1 MFDLPIRSR
10 SAQHHTRVGS
20 GNPDNIKD
28 LGLSFA
34 LTRPSRKSGAAVSEE
49 GRSDVLARFAT
60 LGEAMSGALA
70 YADIAPSGAGP
81 QVLAVLDRDGRLVL
95 AGVAQDGAMAWC
107 QPVANYAEARSVVLE
122 ASQTRA
128 QALHAADWK
137 EPDLAKKLR
146 HRADLLE
153 ARLVDPLW
161 RGMATRAV
169 QVAA

>member
-1 MFDLPIRSR
+1 MFDLPIRPR
-10 SAQHHTRVGS
+10 SAQHHMSVGS
-20 GNPDNIKD
+20 GNPDTITD
-28 LGLSFA
+28 LGLSFT

-49 GRSDVLARFAT
+49 YRSDVLARFAT

-70 YADIAPSGAGP
+70 YADTAPSAGGP
-81 QVLAVLDRDGRLVL
+81 QVLAILDRVGRLVL

-128 QALHAADWK
+128 QALRAVDWK